1 MTRLALL
8 AVAVSACSSS
18 QPHPEPA
25 PPPAPVVHVPSDP
38 VTALPPGP
46 PPKQHEGPALA
57 EVHVVKDTYHGV
69 TVEDPYRWLEDESPE
84 TKAWTAEQSAYAQAQ
99 IAKLT
104 DLSVFKAELDKVL
117 NAPITRYG
125 DFKVAGGKLFAR
137 RKLPNKEQAELIVL
151 TDPDHAKTAKTVFDP
166 ITADHPRRSVDWWV
180 PSPDGTKIAIAD
192 SDGGSEISDL
202 HVIDLT
208 GKELDSVPNV
218 QRATAGGAVA
228 WTPDNKG
235 LYYTRYPATGE
246 KPDAERDFWQQV
258 YFHQL
263 GTPVAKDRY
272 ELGKDF
278 PKNAEIVM
286 DSDTR
291 GRVLASVQQGDGGSF
306 RHYLRDANGWH
317 QLDDWNDQIV
327 LAVFG
332 GTPDLWL
339 VSRKDA
345 PHGKLLKLAA
355 TAGGA
360 RPVTAAEATVVVP
373 EGKDS
378 IVTEFQSKA
387 GVLAVGDRL
396 YVSYQLGGPSEI
408 RAFSVTGKPQK
419 APVGP
424 NVSAASAPV
433 AWRGDV
439 LVQFSSYTTPT
450 TWTRFS
456 SKTGKLTAL
465 TDFAEAYPVD
475 FSNIEARRES
485 ATSKDGTAVPLNIM
499 WPKGAPQDG
508 TVPCI
513 VYGYGG
519 YGINEQPSEW
529 ISFAPLLSRGFCVV
543 DVNLRGGSEFGEDW
557 HRNGMLLKKQNVFDD
572 FAAALDYLVAKHYT
586 NRQRLG
592 IMGGSNGGL
601 LMGAMITQ
609 HPDAMKA
616 VVSDVG
622 VYDMLRV
629 ETTPNGAFNV
639 TEYGTVT
646 DADQFK
652 ALHAYSPYHHVG
664 KGIAY
669 PAIFMHTG
677 ANDGRVAPWQSRKMI
692 AALQAANSGSAPIML
707 STSETAGHG
716 IGTNQS
722 ERIDLLAAHLAFF
735 RTQLQ

>member
-1 MTRLALL
+1 
-8 AVAVSACSSS
+8 
-18 QPHPEPA
+18 
-25 PPPAPVVHVPSDP
+25 
-38 VTALPPGP
+38 
-46 PPKQHEGPALA
+46 
-57 EVHVVKDTYHGV
+57 
-69 TVEDPYRWLEDESPE
+69 
-84 TKAWTAEQSAYAQAQ
+84 
-99 IAKLT
+99 
-104 DLSVFKAELDKVL
+104 
-117 NAPITRYG
+117 
-125 DFKVAGGKLFAR
+125 
-137 RKLPNKEQAELIVL
+137 
-151 TDPDHAKTAKTVFDP
+151 
-166 ITADHPRRSVDWWV
+166 
-180 PSPDGTKIAIAD
+180 
-192 SDGGSEISDL
+192 
-202 HVIDLT
+202 
-208 GKELDSVPNV
+208 V

-235 LYYTRYPATGE
+235 LYYTHYPAAGE
-246 KPDAERDFWQQV
+246 KPDTERDFWQQV

-286 DSDTR
+286 DSDAR
-291 GRVLASVQQGDGGSF
+291 GRVIASVQQGDGGIF
-306 RHYLRDANGWH
+306 RHYLRDAKGWH

-345 PHGKLLKLAA
+345 PHGKLMKLAA
-355 TAGGA
+355 TAK
-360 RPVTAAEATVVVP
+360 TAAEAAVVVP

-378 IVTEFQSKA
+378 IVTEFQPKS

-396 YVSYQLGGPSEI
+396 YVNYQLGGPSEI

-439 LVQFSSYTTPT
+439 LVNFSSYTTPA

-456 SKTGKLTAL
+456 SKTGKLAAL
-465 TDFAEAYPVD
+465 PDFTETYPVD

-519 YGINEQPSEW
+519 YGINEEPAEW

-572 FAAALDYLVAKHYT
+572 FASALDYLVAKHYT

-601 LMGAMITQ
+601 LVGVMMTERPELFG
-609 HPDAMKA
+609 A
-616 VVSDVG
+616 VVCEAPLL
-622 VYDMLRV
+622 DMKRYNQLLA
-629 ETTPNGAFNV
+629 GASWME
-639 TEYGTVT
+639 EYGDPAVP
-646 DADQFK
+646 AEWAAISK
-652 ALHAYSPYHHVG
+652 YSPYQNVH
-664 KGIAY
+664 KDAKY
-669 PAIFMHTG
+669 PPVLFTTSTR
-677 ANDGRVAPWQSRKMI
+677 DDRVHPGHARKM
-692 AALQAANSGSAPIML
+692 AARMIEQGHDVLFYENIEGGHAGAADNGQRAFM
-707 STSETAGHG
+707 ST
-716 IGTNQS
+716 
-722 ERIDLLAAHLAFF
+722 LAYAFLWK
-735 RTQLQ
+735 QLGVK